1 MEAGEVSEDDLERTL
16 SFASSCDPTSLSLT
30 PAEGYLLS
38 RIDGHTTWRLLRD
51 IGGLPPEDVDICLES
66 WLGQG
71 VVCLGEPVRP
81 RKPPRKLRAQKPGP
95 ASRSKTPRTID
106 EAALD
111 AALDLDLE
119 VQRRILEFELRLELP
134 YHEILGVAADA
145 DVRAIKRAYFGLS
158 KEFHPDRYFRR
169 EIGGFNERL
178 DRIFRTV
185 LEAYEL
191 LSDPT
196 TRSEVQKN
204 LASCSAPAD
213 PPAVDSGETE
223 QASEPSVDTSEPKPP
238 LTPIERLRQRMPFR
252 IPEAAL
258 AERRQKAAQFFETAR
273 QAERRGQLKEA
284 ASSARLAIAFDPFN
298 LEYKRAFSEIQIA
311 CAEGAIEELVQNSDS
326 VGIVNQQ
333 KKTLELC
340 EEVLLYKP
348 HDPEVNHRVARMAAE
363 LNDWEKAR
371 EHAERAVERSPDVAR
386 YHTTMGRIF
395 RQLGAKGHALRE
407 LEKSIELDPGDEEAM
422 KLLALMKRRSPR
434 AAGHGGAR

>member
-1 MEAGEVSEDDLERTL
+1 
-16 SFASSCDPTSLSLT
+16 
-30 PAEGYLLS
+30 
-38 RIDGHTTWRLLRD
+38 
-51 IGGLPPEDVDICLES
+51 
-66 WLGQG
+66 
-71 VVCLGEPVRP
+71 
-81 RKPPRKLRAQKPGP
+81 
-95 ASRSKTPRTID
+95 
-106 EAALD
+106 
-111 AALDLDLE
+111 
-119 VQRRILEFELRLELP
+119 
-134 YHEILGVAADA
+134 
-145 DVRAIKRAYFGLS
+145 
-158 KEFHPDRYFRR
+158 
-169 EIGGFNERL
+169 
-178 DRIFRTV
+178 
-185 LEAYEL
+185 
-191 LSDPT
+191 
-196 TRSEVQKN
+196 VQKN

-223 QASEPSVDTSEPKPP
+223 QASESSADTSEPKPP

-311 CAEGAIEELVQNSDS
+311 CAEGAIEELIQNSDS
-326 VGIVNQQ
+326 VGIANQQ
-333 KKTLELC
+333 KRTLELC

-348 HDPEVNHRVARMAAE
+348 HDPEVNHRAARMAAE

-371 EHAERAVERSPDVAR
+371 EHAERAVEHSPDVAR

-434 AAGHGGAR
+434 AAGHGGVR